1 MLVSW
6 STTMQPTGGD
16 ANETMF
22 LNLAAD
28 RDLPGAT
35 WEINAPNGQIP
46 NFDPTVITD
55 VNQQQDTHMIS
66 PSMQFENCQKKINF
80 NFLIFCQQIVTVI
93 TDVNLQQGMR
103 MRLAS
108 LQFENCEKDHLQLS
122 PFRPANRHCNYWRES
137 TPSCAH
143 YFRFTALRIAK
154 KSPSTFSFPINRSS
168 LQLLMWIN
176 NKMHPR
182 FPHRCNWRI
191 AQKDHLT
198 FSFPFDRSSLQL
210 LKWITN
216 KIRTWF
222 PLQCN
227 LRIANAI
234 WELLDHLQPS
244 PFRLADLH
252 WNCWCESESKYAHD
266 IHFNTIWFNPPPKKQ
281 RKRIQ
286 PAESDKQRER
296 TQFRC
301 NGALM
306 LLGIQDTW

>member
-46 NFDPTVITD
+46 NFDLTVITD

-80 NFLIFCQQIVTVI
+80 NFLIFCQQIVTVSTDVNQQQDTHMIPAAMQFENCLKDLFNFLLSVSRSIVTVI
-93 TDVNLQQGMR
+93 TDVNLQQGMHI
-103 MRLAS
+103 RLAS

-143 YFRFTALRIAK
+143 DFHFTALRIPK
-154 KSPSTFSFPINRSS
+154 KMQFEN
-168 LQLLMWIN
+168 
-176 NKMHPR
+176 
-182 FPHRCNWRI
+182 C
-191 AQKDHLT
+191 
-198 FSFPFDRSSLQL
+198 
-210 LKWITN
+210 
-216 KIRTWF
+216 
-222 PLQCN
+222 QCN
-227 LRIANAI
+227 LRIA
-234 WELLDHLQPS
+234 
-244 PFRLADLH
+244 
-252 WNCWCESESKYAHD
+252 
-266 IHFNTIWFNPPPKKQ
+266 
-281 RKRIQ
+281 
-286 PAESDKQRER
+286 
-296 TQFRC
+296 
-301 NGALM
+301 
-306 LLGIQDTW
+306 